1 MRSVVF
7 ANFVARLGF
16 VRVESSSLL
25 IWLVRLRFDVFTQCT
40 IICRFLYTKFGIY
53 ST

>member
-7 ANFVARLGF
+7 VIFVARLGF

-40 IICRFLYTKFGIY
+40 IICRFLYTKFGID